1 MGKKKK
7 KKQYKTYA
15 TRRDMLLDQYPE
27 AVLDLWF
34 GDDEK
39 KRQEFG
45 DYLMEEYELAEM
57 DRNMELL
64 GQTSFDEDIRKL
76 ELRDHSSYE
85 DLMRDLYKINQIKHN
100 KKSLKKYNKLR
111 SKKDLGLATYMNGS
125 RYSKKFLN
133 KNKYRK
139 ELKKIAKNEKRE
151 YKEMRKLGYIQN
163 KNVDDELNKL
173 KKANKLMEHALSDAY
188 SQKYFL

>member
-1 MGKKKK
+1 
-7 KKQYKTYA
+7 
-15 TRRDMLLDQYPE
+15 MLLDQYPE